1 MNEELLSSLEL
12 RMENWSDTQVIGD
25 VFLKLAPF
33 LKLYN
38 QYSTQYD
45 DAITHLQKCR
55 QENAQLKEFL
65 NVRSRVGLKQTIA
78 SLI

>member
-1 MNEELLSSLEL
+1 MQE
-12 RMENWSDTQVIGD
+12 WSDSQVIGQ

-45 DAITHLQKCR
+45 DAIHHLQKCR
-55 QENAQLKEFL
+55 QENPQLQEFL
-65 NVRSRVGLKQTIA
+65 SVCGSALYSNALLTIT
-78 SLI
+78 LGVTCVV